1 MINALIVFLI
11 FILALV
17 CLLMIVAVLMQ
28 RPKQEGLGAA
38 FGGGITDQM
47 WGAQTSNV
55 LQKATVSLAIIFFVI
70 TLILSVL
77 VAKKQQHGQV
87 QLDVKADQPTSIGPT
102 STDNEPSLIVPDEN
116 PAENETET
124 NPEPAPAPVEEKTDD
139 AAPAAPANDSDKTKE
154 NTSATDGENPT
165 EEVPGS
171 ANESSEDDAKQSP

>member
-116 PAENETET
+116 PTENETET
-124 NPEPAPAPVEEKTDD
+124 NPEPAPAPVEEKTDNT
-139 AAPAAPANDSDKTKE
+139 APANDSDSTKE
-154 NTSATDGENPT
+154 NASATDGENPT

>member
-139 AAPAAPANDSDKTKE
+139 AAPANDSDSTKE
-154 NTSATDGENPT
+154 NASATDGENPT
-165 EEVPGS
+165 EEAPGS
-171 ANESSEDDAKQSP
+171 TNESSEDDSKQSP

>member
-87 QLDVKADQPTSIGPT
+87 ELNVKADQPTSIGPT

-116 PAENETET
+116 PTENETET
-124 NPEPAPAPVEEKTDD
+124 NPEPAPAPVEEKTDNT
-139 AAPAAPANDSDKTKE
+139 APANDSDTTKE
-154 NTSATDGENPT
+154 NASATDGENTT

>member
-124 NPEPAPAPVEEKTDD
+124 NPEPAPAPVEEKTDNT
-139 AAPAAPANDSDKTKE
+139 APANDSDTTKE
-154 NTSATDGENPT
+154 NASATDGENPT

>member
-87 QLDVKADQPTSIGPT
+87 ELNVKADQPTSIGPT

-124 NPEPAPAPVEEKTDD
+124 NPEPAPAPVEEKTDNT
-139 AAPAAPANDSDKTKE
+139 APANDSDTTKE
-154 NTSATDGENPT
+154 NASATDGENPT

>member
-116 PAENETET
+116 PTENETET
-124 NPEPAPAPVEEKTDD
+124 NPEPAPAPVEEKTDNT
-139 AAPAAPANDSDKTKE
+139 APANDSDTTKE
-154 NTSATDGENPT
+154 NASATDGENPT

>member
-87 QLDVKADQPTSIGPT
+87 QLDVKADQTTSIGPT

-139 AAPAAPANDSDKTKE
+139 AAPANDSDSTKE
-154 NTSATDGENPT
+154 NASATDGENPT
-165 EEVPGS
+165 EEAPGS
-171 ANESSEDDAKQSP
+171 TNESSEDDSKQSP

>member
-87 QLDVKADQPTSIGPT
+87 ELNVKADQPTSIGPT

-116 PAENETET
+116 PTENETET
-124 NPEPAPAPVEEKTDD
+124 NPEPAPAPVEEKTDNT
-139 AAPAAPANDSDKTKE
+139 APANDSDTTKE
-154 NTSATDGENPT
+154 NASATDGENPT

>member
-116 PAENETET
+116 PTENETET
-124 NPEPAPAPVEEKTDD
+124 NPEPAPAPVEEKTDNT
-139 AAPAAPANDSDKTKE
+139 APANDSDTTEE
-154 NTSATDGENPT
+154 NASTTDGETPT

>member
-124 NPEPAPAPVEEKTDD
+124 NPEPAPAPVEEKTDNT
-139 AAPAAPANDSDKTKE
+139 APANDSDTTEE
-154 NTSATDGENPT
+154 NASTTDGETPT
-165 EEVPGS
+165 EEVPSS

>member
-124 NPEPAPAPVEEKTDD
+124 NPEPAPAPVEEKTEDD
-139 AAPAAPANDSDKTKE
+139 APANDSDSTKE
-154 NTSATDGENPT
+154 NASATDGENPT
-165 EEVPGS
+165 EEAPGS
-171 ANESSEDDAKQSP
+171 TNESSEDDSKQSP

>member
-116 PAENETET
+116 PTENETET
-124 NPEPAPAPVEEKTDD
+124 NPEPAPAPVEEKTDNT
-139 AAPAAPANDSDKTKE
+139 APANDSDTTEE
-154 NTSATDGENPT
+154 NASTTDGETPT
-165 EEVPGS
+165 EEVPSS

>member
-124 NPEPAPAPVEEKTDD
+124 NPEPAPAPVEEKTDNT
-139 AAPAAPANDSDKTKE
+139 APANDSDTTEE
-154 NTSATDGENPT
+154 NASTTDGETPT

>member
-124 NPEPAPAPVEEKTDD
+124 NPEPAPAPVEEKTEDD
-139 AAPAAPANDSDKTKE
+139 APANDSDSTKE
-154 NTSATDGENPT
+154 NASATDGENPT